1 MAPDGEKVRQRRVTS
16 SKIQSSTFIDA
27 NDDPSVSAAA
37 TAATTITT
45 QPPPKSIPLSQL
57 KTNEMCI
64 DGIIYNIEEFS
75 TKHPGG
81 NTFLTFGGNDVT
93 TQYKMIHPYH
103 TSKHL
108 LKMGPPV
115 GIAQDYHSE
124 LRMNIF
130 VWHWM
135 RVRLSDDFCTLRA
148 RLCGPLSFIF
158 F

>member
-16 SKIQSSTFIDA
+16 SKIQSSTTFVVGGTE
-27 NDDPSVSAAA
+27 NDPS
-37 TAATTITT
+37 TTTT
-45 QPPPKSIPLSQL
+45 PIQKCIPLSQL

-64 DGIIYNIEEFS
+64 DGMIYNIEEFS

-103 TSKHL
+103 TNKHL

-115 GIAQDYHSE
+115 GMVQDYHSE
-124 LRMNIF
+124 LRIY
-130 VWHWM
+130 
-135 RVRLSDDFCTLRA
+135 D
-148 RLCGPLSFIF
+148 
-158 F
+158 

>member
-16 SKIQSSTFIDA
+16 SKIQSSTFVGTE
-27 NDDPSVSAAA
+27 NDPS
-37 TAATTITT
+37 TTTTPTT
-45 QPPPKSIPLSQL
+45 QKCIPLSQL

-103 TSKHL
+103 TNKHL

-115 GIAQDYHSE
+115 GIVQDYYSE
-124 LRMNIF
+124 LRIF
-130 VWHWM
+130 SALLFYFATFFGV
-135 RVRLSDDFCTLRA
+135 S
-148 RLCGPLSFIF
+148 SFIF
-158 F
+158 YLFYFTLDYHMYFMLQQ